1 MAGYN
6 GFQMDREFKWFNCL
20 SAECPLSPSLSLALT
35 YSCTHALKQAHTRAQ
50 LNEEVF
56 LPLALSLHFFR
67 LSPYS
72 KPCLSSNCS
81 CCKDFRS

>member
-35 YSCTHALKQAHTRAQ
+35 YSCAHALKQAHSSTIERRGI
-50 LNEEVF
+50 
-56 LPLALSLHFFR
+56 PSSRALSTL
-67 LSPYS
+67 LSP
-72 KPCLSSNCS
+72 LTLL
-81 CCKDFRS
+81 